1 MASNEKRSANFS
13 GRFPIIAWYI
23 IVRVCSKK
31 YHAKCGGLG
40 VFWVELSYKS
50 TKLNVRHGTLL
61 FVFVQ
66 KSTMLNVGAKVHKI
80 FEAAK

>member
-1 MASNEKRSANFS
+1 MC
-13 GRFPIIAWYI
+13 W
-23 IVRVCSKK
+23 
-31 YHAKCGGLG
+31 GLG

-61 FVFVQ
+61 LEFGQ

-80 FEAAK
+80 FETSK

>member
-1 MASNEKRSANFS
+1 M
-13 GRFPIIAWYI
+13 
-23 IVRVCSKK
+23 
-31 YHAKCGGLG
+31 CGGLG

-66 KSTMLNVGAKVHKI
+66 KKYHAKCGCKGT
-80 FEAAK
+80 

>member
-1 MASNEKRSANFS
+1 M
-13 GRFPIIAWYI
+13 
-23 IVRVCSKK
+23 
-31 YHAKCGGLG
+31 CGGLG

-66 KSTMLNVGAKVHKI
+66 KSTMLNAGAKVQQKI
-80 FEAAK
+80 DICKFW

>member
-1 MASNEKRSANFS
+1 MCV
-13 GRFPIIAWYI
+13 WY
-23 IVRVCSKK
+23 VSYLSMVHYCLNLVKK
-31 YHAKCGGLG
+31 VPCYVWGLG

-66 KSTMLNVGAKVHKI
+66 KSTMLNAGAKVHKI
-80 FEAAK
+80 FETSK

>member
-1 MASNEKRSANFS
+1 M
-13 GRFPIIAWYI
+13 
-23 IVRVCSKK
+23 
-31 YHAKCGGLG
+31 CGGLG

-50 TKLNVRHGTLL
+50 TKLNARHGTLL

-80 FEAAK
+80 FETSK